1 MPEPLPT
8 SVRPLTTRV
17 VAVVPVRALES
28 AKSRLGEV
36 LDAEERRDL
45 VARLLDRTVAAA
57 RDARRIDEVI
67 VVSPD
72 PATLA
77 AAAAAG
83 ARPLHQRGGGLNA
96 AIDQACDVAV
106 ADGYR
111 ALVVLPGDLP
121 LIDGPAI
128 DALVAAADP
137 DDGPVVVLVTDRHG
151 RGTNALLL
159 RPPAVIAVAFGGD
172 SRHAHA
178 GRASAAPARYVEIEG
193 PLSLDLD
200 TPEDLLFMEDRVPA
214 GELVPAGEPTPAGRR
229 DPGGRA
235 DEPAS

>member
-1 MPEPLPT
+1 MPEPLPFP
-8 SVRPLTTRV
+8 VRSATTRV
-17 VAVVPVRALES
+17 AAVVPLRALES

-45 VARLLDRTVAAA
+45 VARLLDRTIVAA
-57 RDARRIDEVI
+57 RDAQSVDEVI

-77 AAAAAG
+77 AAAVAG

-96 AIDQACDVAV
+96 AIDQASDVAV
-106 ADGYR
+106 EAGFG

-121 LIDGPAI
+121 LVDGPSI
-128 DALVAAADP
+128 DALVAAAGP
-137 DDGPVVVLVTDRHG
+137 GDGPVVVLVTDRHG
-151 RGTNALLL
+151 RGTNALFL

-178 GRASAAPARYVEIEG
+178 GRASAAGARYVEIDG
-193 PLSLDLD
+193 PLGLDLD
-200 TPEDLLFMEDRVPA
+200 TPDDLLLLEDRVPDADRDLA
-214 GELVPAGEPTPAGRR
+214 GDGVTRSR
-229 DPGGRA
+229 RA

>member
-1 MPEPLPT
+1 MPEPLPFP
-8 SVRPLTTRV
+8 VRPSTTRV
-17 VAVVPVRALES
+17 AAVVPVRALES

-45 VARLLDRTVAAA
+45 VARLLDRTIGAA
-57 RDARRIDEVI
+57 RDARLIDEVI

-77 AAAAAG
+77 AAAVAG

-96 AIDQACDVAV
+96 AIDQA
-106 ADGYR
+106 ADIVVDEGFG

-121 LIDGPAI
+121 LIDGPAL
-128 DALVAAADP
+128 DALVAAAGP
-137 DDGPVVVLVTDRHG
+137 DDDPVVVLVTDRHG

-159 RPPAVIAVAFGGD
+159 RPPTVIAVAFGGD

-178 GRASAAPARYVEIEG
+178 GRASAAGVRYVEVDS
-193 PLSLDLD
+193 PLGLDLD
-200 TPEDLLFMEDRVPA
+200 TPDDLLLLEDRMPDDD
-214 GELVPAGEPTPAGRR
+214 R
-229 DPGGRA
+229 DRARVTRPRRA